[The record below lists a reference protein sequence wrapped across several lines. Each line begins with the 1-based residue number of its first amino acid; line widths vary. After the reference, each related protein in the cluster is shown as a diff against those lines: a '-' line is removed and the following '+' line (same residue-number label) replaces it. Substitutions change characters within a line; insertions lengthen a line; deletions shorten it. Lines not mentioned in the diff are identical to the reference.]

1 MDYERKYLKYKNKY
15 LFLKKQIG
23 GQRKVNIYDKA
34 NYRNLLYT
42 IDLDEDDDINVL
54 KYKILE
60 KMNVKTA
67 AGVAIYAIKNNLF
80 TIEK

>member
-1 MDYERKYLKYKNKY
+1 M
-15 LFLKKQIG
+15 
-23 GQRKVNIYDKA
+23 NIYDKA

-60 KMNVKTA
+60 KMNEKEHTFS
-67 AGVAIYAIKNNLF
+67 GGINEINIFNYIINIIKH
-80 TIEK
+80 